1 MSDSNLDQEK
11 ARVEEELRVGQQ
23 IAFASGLFHGDITIR
38 TLLESLAEGVVII
51 DSSGTILLVNNYA
64 GQMFGY
70 PEKDLIGRPHA
81 ILVPDRLRKVHEG
94 HVARYFAEPK
104 IRPMGVLLDLTGC
117 RRDGSEFPLEI
128 SLSFIE
134 TINGVLVLAFISDI
148 TLRKQMEMRLRES
161 EELFRIQVESVK
173 DYAIFTLDSQGNVL
187 NWNAGAERLKGYRAE
202 EITGKPFS
210 CFYAEKDRNAGAPED
225 ELKKAA
231 DEGQFAEECWRIRKD
246 GSGFWGDVVI
256 TALYDERGNVWGF
269 STVTHDITARKKAE
283 QALSFSEAR
292 YRALFRDNPTMIFT
306 LDTEGTILSA
316 NPFAVFHLGYAMDE
330 LERQSV
336 LKLFH
341 KDDRAA
347 MVKQLQMCL
356 KSPNEVHR
364 WQFRKIRKDGTLLW
378 VEEIAQAVKN
388 LEGGLTVLVVCQDVT
403 ERKRAEEEREQLLVQ
418 LDAVLNSI
426 TEGVVISDL
435 EGNVLTMNPAA
446 LSLHGFRSMEQVQ
459 KPLHQF
465 QAEFEVSFLDGRP
478 VPLDQWP
485 MARVL
490 RGERFTDYELLVR
503 RKDTGILWIASY
515 SGPPARTQ
523 AGDHILCVI
532 TLRDITQR
540 KRAEEA
546 LRKSEMKLSKIFH
559 SVPALIGITTVAE
572 GRCIDINEKGLQTLG
587 YRRDEVIG
595 RSTLELG
602 IWESESARDRAIRIL
617 MKEGMVRDLEIDFR
631 GKSGQAFTGI
641 LSAELIEF
649 DGEQYMLSI
658 INDITERK
666 RMEEE
671 IVRLNAEL
679 EAFNYTVAH
688 DLRQP
693 LNVINSYCQ
702 VIEKL
707 CGDQLSDECLG
718 YVQGAYDTTLRM
730 DRLIEALLNFSR
742 LARVEPRRETVDL
755 SAMAHEVAEVLK
767 QTEPG
772 RQVNIQ
778 IADGILADGDANLLR
793 AVLDNLLGNAWK
805 FTGMREQ
812 AVIEFGVR
820 DIDSVPTYFVR
831 DNGAG
836 FNMADADKLFT
847 PFERLPETEKQRGFG
862 IGLSTVE
869 RIISRH
875 GGRVWAEGVPGEG
888 ACFYFTLA
896 RK

>member
-1 MSDSNLDQEK
+1 MSASNLDQEK
-11 ARVEEELRVGQQ
+11 ARVEEELRVRQQ
-23 IAFASGLFHGDITIR
+23 IAFASGVFHGDVTIR

-51 DSSGTILLVNNYA
+51 DSSGTILLVNTYA
-64 GQMFGY
+64 GRMFGY
-70 PEKDLIGRPHA
+70 PEKDIIGRPHA
-81 ILVPDRLRKVHEG
+81 ILVPERLRKVHEE
-94 HVARYFAEPK
+94 HVARYFAAPK
-104 IRPMGVLLDLTGC
+104 IRPMGVLLDLVGC

-161 EELFRIQVESVK
+161 EELFRMQVESVK

-187 NWNAGAERLKGYRAE
+187 NWNAGAERLKGYRSE
-202 EITGKPFS
+202 EIIGKHFS
-210 CFYAEKDRNAGAPED
+210 CFYTETDRNAGAPED

-246 GSGFWGDVVI
+246 GSGFWADVVI
-256 TALYDERGNVWGF
+256 TPLYDEGGDVWGY
-269 STVTHDITARKKAE
+269 STVTHDITERKKTE

-306 LDTEGTILSA
+306 LDTEGAILSA
-316 NPFAVFHLGYAMDE
+316 NPFAASQLGYTMDE

-341 KDDRAA
+341 EDDRAA

-356 KSPNEVHR
+356 KNPDEVHR
-364 WQFRKIRKDGTLLW
+364 WQFRKIRKDGTLMW
-378 VEEIAQAVKN
+378 VEEIAQAVNN
-388 LEGGLTVLVVCQDVT
+388 LDGGLTVLVVCQDVT
-403 ERKRAEEEREQLLVQ
+403 E
-418 LDAVLNSI
+418 
-426 TEGVVISDL
+426 
-435 EGNVLTMNPAA
+435 
-446 LSLHGFRSMEQVQ
+446 
-459 KPLHQF
+459 
-465 QAEFEVSFLDGRP
+465 
-478 VPLDQWP
+478 
-485 MARVL
+485 
-490 RGERFTDYELLVR
+490 
-503 RKDTGILWIASY
+503 
-515 SGPPARTQ
+515 
-523 AGDHILCVI
+523 
-532 TLRDITQR
+532 R

-559 SVPALIGITTVAE
+559 SAPVLIAITTVAE
-572 GRCIDINEKGLQTLG
+572 GRCIDMNEKGLQTLG

-595 RSTLELG
+595 RSILELG
-602 IWESESARDRAIRIL
+602 IWESESARDRAVRI
-617 MKEGMVRDLEIDFR
+617 MMEEGMVRDLEVDFR
-631 GKSGQAFTGI
+631 GKGGKAFTGL

-649 DGEQYMLSI
+649 DGEQYMLSV

-755 SAMAHEVAEVLK
+755 SAMAHEVTEVLK

-778 IADGILADGDANLLR
+778 IADGILADGDASLLR
-793 AVLDNLLGNAWK
+793 AVLDNLLSNAWK
-805 FTGMREQ
+805 YTGMRED

-820 DIDSVPTYFVR
+820 DVDGVPTYFVR

-847 PFERLPETEKQRGFG
+847 AFERLPETEKQRGFG
-862 IGLSTVE
+862 IGLATVE
-869 RIISRH
+869 RIVSRH
-875 GGRVWAEGVPGEG
+875 GGRGWAEGVSGKG
-888 ACFYFTLA
+888 ACFYFTLVT
-896 RK
+896 K

>member
-1 MSDSNLDQEK
+1 
-11 ARVEEELRVGQQ
+11 
-23 IAFASGLFHGDITIR
+23 
-38 TLLESLAEGVVII
+38 
-51 DSSGTILLVNNYA
+51 
-64 GQMFGY
+64 
-70 PEKDLIGRPHA
+70 
-81 ILVPDRLRKVHEG
+81 
-94 HVARYFAEPK
+94 
-104 IRPMGVLLDLTGC
+104 
-117 RRDGSEFPLEI
+117 
-128 SLSFIE
+128 
-134 TINGVLVLAFISDI
+134 
-148 TLRKQMEMRLRES
+148 
-161 EELFRIQVESVK
+161 
-173 DYAIFTLDSQGNVL
+173 
-187 NWNAGAERLKGYRAE
+187 
-202 EITGKPFS
+202 
-210 CFYAEKDRNAGAPED
+210 
-225 ELKKAA
+225 
-231 DEGQFAEECWRIRKD
+231 
-246 GSGFWGDVVI
+246 
-256 TALYDERGNVWGF
+256 
-269 STVTHDITARKKAE
+269 
-283 QALSFSEAR
+283 
-292 YRALFRDNPTMIFT
+292 
-306 LDTEGTILSA
+306 
-316 NPFAVFHLGYAMDE
+316 
-330 LERQSV
+330 
-336 LKLFH
+336 
-341 KDDRAA
+341 
-347 MVKQLQMCL
+347 
-356 KSPNEVHR
+356 VHR
-364 WQFRKIRKDGTLLW
+364 WQFRKIRKDGSLMW
-378 VEEIAQAVKN
+378 VEEIAQAVN
-388 LEGGLTVLVVCQDVT
+388 DLEGGLTVLVVCQDVT
-403 ERKRAEEEREQLLVQ
+403 ERKRAEGEREQLLVQ

-515 SGPPARTQ
+515 SGTPARTQ

-532 TLRDITQR
+532 TLRDITER

-649 DGEQYMLSI
+649 DGEQYMLSV

-820 DIDSVPTYFVR
+820 DIDGVPTYFVR

>member
-1 MSDSNLDQEK
+1 MSASNVDQK
-11 ARVEEELRVGQQ
+11 KTSSEEQLRVGQQ

-70 PEKDLIGRPHA
+70 PEKELIGRPHA
-81 ILVPDRLRKVHEG
+81 ILIPDGLRKVHGE
-94 HVARYFAEPK
+94 HMARFFAEPK

-117 RRDGSEFPLEI
+117 RQDGSEFPLEI

-148 TLRKQMEMRLRES
+148 TLRKEVEKRLRKS

-173 DYAIFTLDSQGNVL
+173 DYAIFTLDLQGNVL
-187 NWNAGAERLKGYRAE
+187 NWNAGAERLKGYGAE
-202 EITGKPFS
+202 EIIGKHFS
-210 CFYAEKDRNAGAPED
+210 CFYTEMDRNAGAPAD

-231 DEGQFAEECWRIRKD
+231 DQGLFSEECWRVRKD

-256 TALYDERGNVWGF
+256 TALCDESGNLWGF
-269 STVTHDITARKKAE
+269 STVTHDITERKKTE
-283 QALSFSEAR
+283 EALSFSEAR
-292 YRALFRDNPTMIFT
+292 YRTLFRDNPTMILT

-316 NPFAVFHLGYAMDE
+316 NPFAASQLGYTMDE
-330 LERQSV
+330 LEGQSV

-341 KDDRAA
+341 EDDRAA
-347 MVKQLQMCL
+347 VVEQLQMCL
-356 KSPNEVHR
+356 KNPDEVRR
-364 WQFRKIRKDGTLLW
+364 WQFRKIRRDGTLLW
-378 VEEIAQAVKN
+378 VDEIAQAVN
-388 LEGGLTVLVVCQDVT
+388 GLGGERTVLVVCQDVT
-403 ERKRAEEEREQLLVQ
+403 ERKGAEEEREQLLVQ

-446 LSLHGFRSMEQVQ
+446 LSLHGYKSVEQIQ
-459 KPLHQF
+459 KKLHQF
-465 QAEFEVSFLDGRP
+465 EALFEVSFLDGSP

-490 RGERFTDYELLVR
+490 RGERFSDYELLVQR
-503 RKDTGILWIASY
+503 EDTGISWVGSY
-515 SGPPARTQ
+515 SGTQARTK
-523 AGDHILCVI
+523 GGVPILCVL
-532 TLRDITQR
+532 TLRDITER
-540 KRAEEA
+540 KKAEEA

-559 SVPALIGITTVAE
+559 SVPALIGITTVAD
-572 GRCIDINEKGLQTLG
+572 GRCIDMNEKGLQTLG
-587 YRRDEVIG
+587 YRREEIIG

-602 IWESESARDRAIRIL
+602 IWESEAARDRAIRIL
-617 MKEGMVRDLEIDFR
+617 INEGMVRDMEVHFR
-631 GKSGQAFTGI
+631 GKSGKTFTGI
-641 LSAELIEF
+641 LSAELVEF

-671 IVRLNAEL
+671 IVRLNADL

-718 YVQGAYDTTLRM
+718 YVKGSYDTTLRM
-730 DRLIEALLNFSR
+730 DRFIEALLNFSR
-742 LARVEPRRETVDL
+742 LARIEPRRETVDL
-755 SAMAHEVAEVLK
+755 SGMAHEVAAVLK

-772 RQVNIQ
+772 RQVNIE
-778 IADGILADGDANLLR
+778 IADGISANGDASLLR
-793 AVLDNLLGNAWK
+793 AVLDNLLSNAWK
-805 FTGMREQ
+805 YTGTKKQ
-812 AVIEFGVR
+812 AVIKFGVR
-820 DIDSVPTYFVR
+820 DIDGEPTYFVR

-847 PFERLPETEKQRGFG
+847 PFERLPETEMQRGFG
-862 IGLSTVE
+862 IGLSTVQ
-869 RIISRH
+869 RIIGRH
-875 GGRVWAEGVPGEG
+875 GGRVWAEGIPGKG

-896 RK
+896 LK